1 MKFFYSIKR
10 LFSFGNPPKSVQEV
24 FAKMYNIS
32 FPRGDQQIADEAE
45 ILYAILNAKVS
56 VNDLKK
62 IIVNTKPQF
71 YMFNMIVK
79 NKDVSDKFVCEVPAS
94 TIQKWT
100 KTKLQES
107 DLVLIHRFY
116 VNYFGLTN
124 IFTEPHKVEIETLDD
139 LIVVNIHDRDGHYWG
154 SYDFSSNQFL
164 NNNETGQK
172 RIFQVLLLS
181 SVMIAKHKLTNSQRE
196 IFSKIMNL
204 PLGIWTHE
212 HYSIFAF
219 SLANWMIDCSTD
231 DHDLIVIKTFRQILA
246 GFEMI
251 QYDGHLDSALIPIF
265 AGLFS
270 NDPGTLILPIA

>member
-1 MKFFYSIKR
+1 MKFFFRIRSLIN
-10 LFSFGNPPKSVQEV
+10 FGNPPKSVQEV
-24 FAKMYNIS
+24 FAKMYDIS
-32 FPRGDQQIADEAE
+32 FPRGDQQIAEEAE
-45 ILYAILNAKVS
+45 ILHAVLNMKVS

-62 IIVNTKPQF
+62 IILNTKPQF
-71 YMFNMIVK
+71 YMFNMIVN
-79 NKDVSDKFVCEVPAS
+79 NKDVSDDFICEVPAD
-94 TIQKWT
+94 TFQKWT
-100 KTKLQES
+100 KTKLLES

-116 VNYFGLTN
+116 INYFGLTN
-124 IFTEPHKVEIETLDD
+124 ISSETHEVEVETLDE
-139 LIVVNIHDRDGHYWG
+139 LIVVDIHGRDGYYWG

-164 NNNETGQK
+164 NNNENGQK

-196 IFSKIMNL
+196 IFSNIMNL
-204 PLGIWTHE
+204 PLGSWTHE

-246 GFEMI
+246 GFDMI
-251 QYDGHLDSALIPIF
+251 QYDGHLDSRLIPIF

-270 NDPGTLILPIA
+270 NDPETVIFPIT